1 MYVPPSPVE
10 EREPLLNAGNAA
22 LNQRDMS
29 PRPPHAPDS
38 TPYQPAPVAT
48 PPTMAF
54 PPDPTAYWQA
64 SGRPKL
70 LTHLCLGSSI
80 LLVVLS
86 FGILALILPLFVG
99 VVGIIISYTL
109 LFGVEMISERI
120 RKATGLCVI
129 GMIVSVVAA
138 LQIVFDSLMAGYE
151 CETDPANATQSD
163 CIMTFILIVIVFV
176 NLLTQ
181 SVLLKMI
188 YSHLRIS
195 NAMLNPA
202 SSGIIQ
208 I

>member
-1 MYVPPSPVE
+1 MAYTY
-10 EREPLLNAGNAA
+10 L
-22 LNQRDMS
+22 
-29 PRPPHAPDS
+29 
-38 TPYQPAPVAT
+38 YQPDPAPA
-48 PPTMAF
+48 A
-54 PPDPTAYWQA
+54 PDPTAYWQA
-64 SGRPKL
+64 SGRLKL

-86 FGILALILPLFVG
+86 FGIFGLIGHLYLG
-99 VVGIIISYTL
+99 LVGIILSFTL
-109 LFGVEMISERI
+109 LIGVMISERI
-120 RKATGLCVI
+120 RKASWLCAKGWI
-129 GMIVSVVAA
+129 ISVFAI
-138 LQIVFDSLMAGYE
+138 LQMVFVMAGYE
-151 CETDPANATQSD
+151 CETDPDATQSD

-188 YSHLRIS
+188 HSHLRIS